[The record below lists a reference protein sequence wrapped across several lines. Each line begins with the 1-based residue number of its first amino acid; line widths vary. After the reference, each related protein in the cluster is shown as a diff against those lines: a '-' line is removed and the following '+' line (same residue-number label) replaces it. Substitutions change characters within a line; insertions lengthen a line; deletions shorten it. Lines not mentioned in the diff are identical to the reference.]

1 MFPFLRCICIFR
13 RFHFPS
19 QAISPKEEDVVS
31 VFFKKHQKENTTTP
45 PSRHW
50 NELLLCH
57 LGGSETLGPRVPPSR
72 SLRHVTRDF
81 RVKIL
86 ELQGEKPKQISFNYC
101 SSWPQAK
108 KGWGTTLR
116 DTEDKYLN
124 VFDERKASVHNSLS
138 YFLLQLWKM
147 LEAVSPRL
155 ALLQTRAA
163 GSLPRRGWGWD
174 FGEQHLESFFFPPE
188 KWKPHV

>member
-1 MFPFLRCICIFR
+1 MFPFLGCICIFR

-19 QAISPKEEDVVS
+19 QAISQR
-31 VFFKKHQKENTTTP
+31 KKMWYLFSLKNIKSKTQHP
-45 PSRHW
+45 PPQPW

-57 LGGSETLGPRVPPSR
+57 LGGSEMLGPRVPTCR
-72 SLRHVTRDF
+72 SLRHVTWDF

-86 ELQGEKPKQISFNYC
+86 ELQGEKPKQTSFNYC

-108 KGWGTTLR
+108 KGWGTILR
-116 DTEDKYLN
+116 DTEDNYLN
-124 VFDERKASVHNSLS
+124 VFDERKASMHNSLS

-174 FGEQHLESFFFPPE
+174 FGEQHLESFFFPLD